1 MNAEVTRETVLRL
14 SELVGIRIAREHRA
28 GVIRN
33 LEIVLGQA
41 AILDRTELHSAIAP
55 ASVFRP

>member
-1 MNAEVTRETVLRL
+1 MSAEVTRETVLRL

-33 LEIVLGQA
+33 LEIVLAQA
-41 AILDRTELHSAIAP
+41 AILERAELDPVTAP